1 MGILSGERLDKIE
14 MNTMVDL
21 RRKLEELSSL
31 SKDSRDLIAK
41 LENAQASFKSGRKV
55 EGGKGMQLYVM
66 RTDELAAL
74 KKTLN
79 ELSAEIKEITGGFF
93 GKSKINKVIQSI
105 NDTLSKS
112 N

>member
-1 MGILSGERLDKIE
+1 
-14 MNTMVDL
+14 
-21 RRKLEELSSL
+21 
-31 SKDSRDLIAK
+31 
-41 LENAQASFKSGRKV
+41 
-55 EGGKGMQLYVM
+55 M